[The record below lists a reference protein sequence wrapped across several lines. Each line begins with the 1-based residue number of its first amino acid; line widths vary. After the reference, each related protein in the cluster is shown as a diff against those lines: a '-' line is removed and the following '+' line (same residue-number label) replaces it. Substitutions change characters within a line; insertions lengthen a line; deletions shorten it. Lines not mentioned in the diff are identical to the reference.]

1 MSVSIF
7 TREKAVDMYQHMI
20 NNHYDF
26 GTDVC
31 WTFARVPRDMSM
43 MNHKELRIQCNQWKP
58 LIDNGTIACLECN
71 KKTFVIDGKTW
82 HILVIQPQADD
93 DYYMDAVSPLL
104 AGYVVSGY
112 VYWFQHQKDRDSCF
126 RTINSTCIECNVAKR
141 SEHSHYCEQCKNK
154 IDAEAEE
161 CNRLRQLQIERQNAY
176 REEIIAE
183 LLASEKKQP
192 RKPSPP
198 KKEECPLSPAEL
210 KAIPPRP
217 PAKIRSPA
225 GSLIDNKAKQQQWDN
240 KYSIYKKWL

>member
-7 TREKAVDMYQHMI
+7 TREKAVDMYQEMI
-20 NNHYDF
+20 NSHYDF

-31 WTFARVPRDMSM
+31 WTFARVPRAMSM

-93 DYYMDAVSPLL
+93 YYMDAISPLL

-126 RTINSTCIECNVAKR
+126 RSINDICFECKINKR
-141 SEHSHYCEQCKNK
+141 CENSVHYCQDCKNK

-176 REEIIAE
+176 REEIIAD

-210 KAIPPRP
+210 KAIPTRP

-225 GSLIDNKAKQQQWDN
+225 GSLIDNKAKQVQWDN